1 MLKGTKMI
9 KMQFDQFGNIKMD
22 VEGMVGVSCKEATRQ
37 LEAAFIGKKKDEEKP
52 EYYESES
59 SINTL
64 DTLRM

>member
-1 MLKGTKMI
+1 MI
-9 KMQFDQFGNIKMD
+9 KIQCDQFGNVKMD

-37 LEAAFIGKKKDEEKP
+37 LEAAFVGKKKDEEKP